1 MQKKIRKKK
10 FNNNKNRR
18 NLREKNGRNLTEN
31 QERFDILQ
39 KQILEKK
46 INQETKNTR
55 SLCINSKKKMK
66 FERK

>member
-46 INQETKNTR
+46 IN
-55 SLCINSKKKMK
+55 
-66 FERK
+66 

>member
-18 NLREKNGRNLTEN
+18 NLTEKNGRNLTEN

-46 INQETKNTR
+46 IN
-55 SLCINSKKKMK
+55 
-66 FERK
+66 